1 VENSRGLD
9 ISENNNSSLQVVQKS
24 EEGWE
29 LVVDVL
35 VTERA
40 VSVKENILYMV
51 LWQLK
56 IIIV

>member
-40 VSVKENILYMV
+40 VSVKENILYMCSGSS
-51 LWQLK
+51 K
-56 IIIV
+56 

>member
-1 VENSRGLD
+1 MENSRGVD
-9 ISENNNSSLQVVQKS
+9 IPENNNSSVQVQKS

-40 VSVKENILYMV
+40 VSVKENILYMCSGSS
-51 LWQLK
+51 K
-56 IIIV
+56 

>member
-1 VENSRGLD
+1 MENSRGLD